1 MMSDRAKEVIR
12 MEALTLEGLADRVSD
27 QIGEAAACILRSSG
41 MTVVSGVGK
50 SRLVG
55 EKISAT
61 LASTGTPS
69 IPLDPTDAMH
79 GDLGRFRSG
88 DLLLALS
95 NSGETE
101 ELTKLVEAARW
112 FETPVI
118 AMTGNGQSSLARLS
132 DVVIDIGKVEEACPF
147 NLAPTTSTTAMMALG
162 DALAMVIL
170 EQRGFTRE
178 DFGRLHPAGS
188 LGRRLQR
195 VGDLMR
201 KDDRL
206 PVVGLGTPLEIVLST
221 MTSTPGRPGAVVV
234 VCEHRQIRGLFTYRD
249 LQSVVRRNNGV
260 FSEPIEAIMQTRPP
274 TVEEH
279 LFVADALG
287 IFHEFQTDHLP
298 VVNGAD
304 ELVGLLDLEDIS
316 DLDAPSETTRERKLS
331 LVV

>member
-12 MEALTLEGLADRVSD
+12 MEALTLERLADRVSD
-27 QIGEAAACILRSSG
+27 RVCEAATSILSSSG
-41 MTVVSGVGK
+41 MVVVSGVGK

-79 GDLGRFRSG
+79 GDLGRFRAG
-88 DLLLALS
+88 DVLLALS

-101 ELTKLVEAARW
+101 ELTKLVQVAQRLD
-112 FETPVI
+112 TPVI

-188 LGRRLQR
+188 LGRQLQR
-195 VGDLMR
+195 VGDVMR

-206 PVVGLGTPLEIVLST
+206 PVVGLGTSLEIVLLT
-221 MTSTPGRPGAVVV
+221 MTSMPGRPGAVVV
-234 VCEHRQIRGLFTYRD
+234 VGQHGRIRGLFTYRD
-249 LQSVVRRNNGV
+249 LQGVVSRNNGS
-260 FSEPIEAIMQTRPP
+260 FAEPIEAMMQTRPP

-287 IFHEFQTDHLP
+287 IFHEYQTDHLP

-316 DLDAPSETTRERKLS
+316 DLHAPGETTRERKLS